1 MSIRN
6 EHRNAERIGRP
17 AAFNL
22 NAASRMAFCNA
33 PDFWDTPNAETDMFT
48 RWIRLSDKLLAAN
61 TPKKAASRIRRKVSS
76 VFSGKSA

>member
-6 EHRNAERIGRP
+6 EHRNAEHIGRP
-17 AAFNL
+17 AFNL
-22 NAASRMAFCNA
+22 NAASIMAFCNA
-33 PDFWDTPNAETDMFT
+33 PDFWDAPNDEVDMFT

-61 TPKKAASRIRRKVSS
+61 SRKKAASRIRRKVRS